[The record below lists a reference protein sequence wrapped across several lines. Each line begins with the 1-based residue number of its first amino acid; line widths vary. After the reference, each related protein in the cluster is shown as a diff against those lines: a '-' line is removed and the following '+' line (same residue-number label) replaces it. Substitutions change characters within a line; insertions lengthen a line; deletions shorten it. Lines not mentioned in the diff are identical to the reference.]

1 MHPFP
6 TYVNPHLGELLETVR
21 LDKRFVR
28 GEGPWLW
35 DSEGNRYLDFIAAY
49 GALPF
54 GYNPPEIWEALTRV
68 RDAGEPSF
76 VQPSYLDAAGELA
89 RRLIEL
95 APEGLRYVTFT
106 NSGAEATEAALK
118 LARAATGRQRILAA
132 HNSFHGKTF
141 GALSAT
147 GRPAYQEAF
156 GVPVPGFD
164 FVPYGDAGAV
174 EEALSARPGEYAAVI
189 LEPIQGEGGIVMP
202 PPGYLAAVKELCR
215 AHGTLLILDE
225 VQTGLGRTGTLFR
238 CQAEGVVP
246 DVMTLAKALGGGLVP
261 IGAVLS
267 TAEAYTEAFATKHSS
282 TFAGNALACRAGLA
296 ALDLLTR
303 DGGKLLARVRQ
314 LGDLL
319 RRGLEELQSRYPRV
333 IREVRGTGL
342 MLGIDFGIDEETF
355 RSSAG
360 AMLGVMASQ
369 ELLTPAIASFLLNR
383 AALRVA
389 PTLNGNSVIRI
400 EPPLIIEEEHCLLAL
415 EALERVCRV
424 LDEGN
429 TGELLAHLVDRRE
442 PVPPPMRRHEANGVA
457 RRPAASVSVAETG
470 TGETTTG
477 APDEHAQARAGK
489 RPDEQALDEQA
500 RQGRAQ
506 QDMAGQEQAGDQEE
520 GRFAFLVHPL
530 DLRNYTE
537 FDPSFQPYTEEE
549 LERLSSR
556 FNGLMEPFVIGTTR
570 IVSATGQRAY
580 GEFVVVPRTTRQLV
594 EGPRRENLAVVAAA
608 VELARDRGAGIVGLG
623 AYTAIVSRSG
633 RALTHLG
640 VPLTTGNSYTVVAAI
655 EALLEASTRLGADLA
670 RCTAA
675 VVGATGSIGRGT
687 ALLLAPDVQ
696 RLILIGNPRSGAKAY
711 ERLLVVAAEVAQWV
725 VAERDRG
732 RSFSAGTLADWLLHR
747 PELPGPGAGPEAYQ
761 AAVAR
766 LLELPG
772 CPIRLTTDVAAGL
785 PESEMVVIATSTAE
799 EFITPDML
807 RPGAVVCD
815 MSRPPNVSRRVEVER
830 PDVLVLDGGVIEV
843 PGRPW
848 FGWDFGYEQGLAY
861 ACMSETMMLALEKDY
876 RHTSLGSDLTPESM
890 LRMRELAARHGFRLA
905 GLRSFDRPVTEARW
919 QQLLAA
925 RRVLS
930 QPSMR

>member
-6 TYVNPHLGELLETVR
+6 QYVNPHLGELLETVR

-54 GYNPPEIWEALTRV
+54 GYNPPAIWEALNRV

-89 RRLIEL
+89 RRLVEL

-132 HNSFHGKTF
+132 HNSFHGKTL

-156 GVPVPGFD
+156 GVPLPGFD
-164 FVPYGDAGAV
+164 FVPYGDADAV
-174 EEALSARPGEYAAVI
+174 AEALAARPGEYAAVI

-238 CQAEGVVP
+238 CQAEGVAP

-296 ALDLLTR
+296 ALDLLTG
-303 DGGKLLARVRQ
+303 DGGKLLERVRQ
-314 LGDLL
+314 LGELL
-319 RRGLEELQSRYPRV
+319 RRGLEDMQRRYPRV

-342 MLGIDFGIDEETF
+342 MLGIDFGIDEDTF
-355 RSSAG
+355 RSTAG

-369 ELLTPAIASFLLNR
+369 ELLTPAIASYLLNR
-383 AALRVA
+383 GGLRVA

-400 EPPLIIEEEHCLLAL
+400 EPPLIIEEEHCHLAL

-442 PVPPPMRRHEANGVA
+442 PVPPPVRRHTANGAA
-457 RRPAASVSVAETG
+457 RGPAARVSVVETG
-470 TGETTTG
+470 T
-477 APDEHAQARAGK
+477 RAAASG
-489 RPDEQALDEQA
+489 A
-500 RQGRAQ
+500 RQER
-506 QDMAGQEQAGDQEE
+506 GQEPEEEE

-537 FDPSFQPYTEEE
+537 FDPSFEPYTEVE
-549 LERLSSR
+549 LERLSRR
-556 FNGLMEPFVIGTTR
+556 FNGLMEPFVVGATR
-570 IVSATGQRAY
+570 VVSATGQRAY

-594 EGPRRENLAVVAAA
+594 DGPRRENLAVVAAA

-640 VPLTTGNSYTVVAAI
+640 VALTTGNSYTVVAAI
-655 EALLEASTRLGADLA
+655 EALLEAGTRLGADLA
-670 RCTAA
+670 RSTAA

-687 ALLLAPDVQ
+687 ALLLAPEVQ

-711 ERLLVVAAEVAQWV
+711 ERLLAVAAEVAQWV
-725 VAERDRG
+725 LAERDRG
-732 RSFSAGTLADWLLHR
+732 REFPAGTLAAWLLHR
-747 PELPGPGAGPEAYQ
+747 PELPGTGAGPEAFQ
-761 AAVAR
+761 AAMAR
-766 LLELPG
+766 LLEVPD

-785 PESEMVVIATSTAE
+785 PDSEMVVIATSTAE
-799 EFITPDML
+799 EFVTPDML
-807 RPGAVVCD
+807 RPGAVICD

-876 RHTSLGSDLTPESM
+876 RHTSLGSDLTPESI

-925 RRVLS
+925 RRALS
-930 QPSMR
+930 QPSLR